1 LFRKNNKIE
10 VVVERQAF
18 LLFDRMIAY
27 HIVNGISVPLDAAD
41 FYKGLDERFIKR
53 DGMYF
58 LHDQVN
64 EYDKARIQTDVEDIQ
79 FSLFVSNEKTA
90 IAWLYQQLITP
101 QTYADI
107 QPKFMQEIRS
117 IEKHE
122 QLPELSVLLEDNFLK
137 EDNGKWYIPD
147 VNKAT
152 DVMRLREKKLVK
164 EFEEYLDTTGKLKKF
179 RTEAVRAGFAK
190 LWKDRNYDLIVKT
203 AERLPEEV
211 VQEDEKL
218 LMYYDISLSRL
229 G

>member
-1 LFRKNNKIE
+1 
-10 VVVERQAF
+10 
-18 LLFDRMIAY
+18 MIAY

-64 EYDKARIQTDVEDIQ
+64 EYDNARIQTDVEDIQ

-147 VNKAT
+147 VNKAS
-152 DVMRLREKKLVK
+152 DVYETKREEVRK
-164 EFEEYLDTTGKLKKF
+164 EFEEYLDYN
-179 RTEAVRAGFAK
+179 R
-190 LWKDRNYDLIVKT
+190 
-203 AERLPEEV
+203 
-211 VQEDEKL
+211 
-218 LMYYDISLSRL
+218 
-229 G
+229 